1 MCKIFFINSLETD
14 KRKKRYEFNF
24 SIKLGEL
31 KKTICVIIEEDKRE
45 NIMFFCQEKK
55 LQVKDVLE
63 EREWK

>member
-55 LQVKDVLE
+55 L
-63 EREWK
+63 